1 MEKFVSQ
8 DPRFLF
14 FIFRFEN
21 LISGPKYYQILL
33 QIVELLPTCC
43 NKFSQDDLLQDRL
56 NVGVKTRNIAF
67 SLVLQ

>member
-8 DPRFLF
+8 DPRFLL